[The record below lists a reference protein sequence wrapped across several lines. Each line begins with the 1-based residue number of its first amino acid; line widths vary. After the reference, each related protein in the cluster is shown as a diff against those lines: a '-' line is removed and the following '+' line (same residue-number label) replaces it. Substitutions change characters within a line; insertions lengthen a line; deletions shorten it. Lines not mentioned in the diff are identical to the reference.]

1 MTKTQE
7 LMRLEQLLEVAQ
19 GKSKKSIVQRINILR
34 LEIYTDKQ

>member
-19 GKSKKSIVQRINILR
+19 GKSKKAIVQRINILR
-34 LEIYTDKQ
+34 LEIYTDK